1 MKKFVLISFFMMIGA
16 FVFGQSSCSC
26 GTPTKCSASCGAGK
40 MAVCQGY
47 GGACQCGCVPVGP
60 PPIGK
65 ISFPEIV
72 PEIKDCGVMSPEY
85 IAKLTDIEFYEF
97 NFTEEQNAKIY
108 NDFMDRINS
117 LACL

>member
-1 MKKFVLISFFMMIGA
+1 MELLFLVNHLVVVEHPLSAQQVVVRVKWLFAKDMVVLVSVVA
-16 FVFGQSSCSC
+16 
-26 GTPTKCSASCGAGK
+26 
-40 MAVCQGY
+40 
-47 GGACQCGCVPVGP
+47 VGP